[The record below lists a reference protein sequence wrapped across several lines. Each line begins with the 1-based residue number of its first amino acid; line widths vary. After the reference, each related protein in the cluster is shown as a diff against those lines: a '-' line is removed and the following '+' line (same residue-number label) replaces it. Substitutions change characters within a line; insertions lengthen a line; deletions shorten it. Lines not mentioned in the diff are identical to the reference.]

1 VAIQSPETL
10 ANKLFSR
17 RVIDTCVKEKVHLP
31 TLTTH
36 EKCHILLNAVERQIK
51 YRHERFY
58 KFVHALQDEPTMEDL
73 SCQLIE
79 DVASKCF
86 TNCSASVIAMPF
98 SLIVIITSIHWF
110 MTYRNWKI

>member
-36 EKCHILLNAVERQIK
+36 EKCQILLNAVERQIK

-73 SCQLIE
+73 SRQLIE
-79 DVASKCF
+79 DAASKCF
-86 TNCSASVIAMPF
+86 TNCSDSVIAMPF
-98 SLIVIITSIHWF
+98 LSFLSLAFIDS
-110 MTYRNWKI
+110 